1 MLRSPQRAVL
11 LPSGRGA
18 FVAALLLAI
27 VAIAPPA
34 AAAAPSAVTARLD
47 SLARAEW
54 RVRWQK
60 GPVDS
65 ALSRARVAGRPA
77 FLDFYADWCVP
88 CRWMDRAV
96 YTDPLLAEVAE
107 DVAMIRIDIETPEGR
122 ALAARFDVRLYPTLV
137 FLAADGREALR
148 WPGPLSLRDTRLN
161 LSQMALPSSGRFA
174 VEAARAA
181 QPGDLGVQA
190 RAILWYGGRGEVERA
205 RAIADSAEAALGA
218 AAPRGALAM
227 LRLNRA
233 KAEEMAGRTA
243 RARAAYE
250 SARDAD
256 PDGAFAWRA
265 WLGISTT
272 AEAAR
277 DGAVATAAAR
287 EALARNPQPWLA
299 ARAARLELA
308 ATAPALPTPP
318 GVEDGDDGSR

>member
-1 MLRSPQRAVL
+1 MPRPTTR
-11 LPSGRGA
+11 
-18 FVAALLLAI
+18 ALLLAGA
-27 VAIAPPA
+27 VIAA
-34 AAAAPSAVTARLD
+34 LAAPVAPASAAPAPATNPLSARMD

-54 RVRWQK
+54 RVRWEA
-60 GPVDS
+60 GPLDS
-65 ALSRARVAGRPA
+65 ALARARAAGRPA
-77 FLDFYADWCVP
+77 FLDFYADWCAP

-96 YTDPLLAEVAE
+96 YPDPLLAEVSE
-107 DVAMIRIDIETPEGR
+107 GVAMIRVDIETPAGR
-122 ALAARFDVRLYPTLV
+122 ALAARYDVHLYPTLV
-137 FLAADGREALR
+137 FVAADGREALR

-161 LSQMALPSSGRFA
+161 LSQMALPSGRRHA

-181 QPGDLGVQA
+181 QPADAGVQA
-190 RAILWYGGRGEVERA
+190 QAILWYGGRGEVERA

-218 AAPRGALAM
+218 TPRPDAVAV
-227 LRLNRA
+227 LRLSRA

-243 RARAAYE
+243 RARAAYA

-256 PDGAFAWRA
+256 PDGLFAWRA
-265 WLGISTT
+265 WLGLSTT

-277 DGAVATAAAR
+277 DRAAALAAAR